1 MRADIHGGQER
12 KTLQSEAGYIDAR
25 PPTARP
31 KKLLATHGRTIHSGQ
46 LRHLAVGLGVAAS
59 PSNSEIARRFAN
71 YAERRQPPLPKSL
84 RFGSRSTDIRS
95 ECTAS
100 LRPFGSP
107 GTQSA
112 NSNSAMS
119 LSRPPQVVL
128 EFESKVASVELS
140 CLSAPMSKSLSR
152 RRRLARADCI
162 AFVTRYCCWSGRRL
176 RRPSEVV
183 DYVLAFWVIRDLI
196 ATCAQPAGVLLC
208 SASRAKTSAPA
219 ATSSFTISRSPFHA
233 AECRAVPCDPH
244 AAFALTWAPWESNQR
259 TSSWWLSG

>member
-1 MRADIHGGQER
+1 MQD
-12 KTLQSEAGYIDAR
+12 
-25 PPTARP
+25 
-31 KKLLATHGRTIHSGQ
+31 
-46 LRHLAVGLGVAAS
+46 
-59 PSNSEIARRFAN
+59 
-71 YAERRQPPLPKSL
+71 RQPPDRRNFLRHTAGPYIRVNFAISQSALEWRLLLRIRKSRGVSPITQNAGNRHSQS
-84 RFGSRSTDIRS
+84 RFDLARAAPTSVQSVP
-95 ECTAS
+95 AS